1 MQPPRSRPE
10 LPACQKGQDLLQ
22 EVREQ
27 WGCRREL
34 AGACSTVASM
44 RESAYF
50 GTGSQPEVAARLLAD
65 FTPRKTI
72 VVTAAARIGSRIQNF
87 AFTCLKRRPLTP
99 PDRARASAF
108 PRSVHVHF
116 CYKDWTCD
124 EGNGIESLRFVRST
138 KV

>member
-87 AFTCLKRRPLTP
+87 ALYLLKASPFNPARSGPCLR
-99 PDRARASAF
+99 
-108 PRSVHVHF
+108 
-116 CYKDWTCD
+116 
-124 EGNGIESLRFVRST
+124 
-138 KV
+138 